1 MAWLLGTSAQSG
13 SLVRDGLAQHLSAWL
28 VKTYE
33 SALVLSYCDVCHS
46 REGLSMT
53 SRLDAWDVGKAK
65 DYRPVKCGYAEGF
78 LKKYDLGEELGRGG
92 FGIVR
97 VVTHKQTQKQYAAKS
112 IKKLLQVPNLPIQRQ
127 AAHLANVKREVSVLY
142 RLRGTLNVVNFIE
155 ALEDDEDVHIIME
168 LCTGGPLAHSLAR
181 RHYSER
187 TVRVS

>member
-1 MAWLLGTSAQSG
+1 
-13 SLVRDGLAQHLSAWL
+13 
-28 VKTYE
+28 
-33 SALVLSYCDVCHS
+33 
-46 REGLSMT
+46 MT
-53 SRLDAWDVGKAK
+53 SRLDAWDVGKSK
-65 DYRPVKCGYAEGF
+65 DYRPVKCGYGEGF
-78 LKKYDLGEELGRGG
+78 LEKYDLGEELGRGG

-127 AAHLANVKREVSVLY
+127 AAHLTNVKREVSVLY

-187 TVRVS
+187 TVRESI

>member
-1 MAWLLGTSAQSG
+1 
-13 SLVRDGLAQHLSAWL
+13 
-28 VKTYE
+28 
-33 SALVLSYCDVCHS
+33 
-46 REGLSMT
+46 MT
-53 SRLDAWDVGKAK
+53 SRLDAWDVGKTK

-78 LKKYDLGEELGRGG
+78 LEKYDLGEELGRGG

-168 LCTGGPLAHSLAR
+168 LCTGGPLAHSLAK

-187 TVRVS
+187 TVRESV